1 MRSYLPAF
9 AKTARVHRYCAAL
22 NGRNQERRLGGIT
35 VLPFFFALCP
45 ADGRGA
51 MCVAVPAS
59 TVGLGHSTLS
69 IPHLVRSGKSSSVV
83 RR

>member
-1 MRSYLPAF
+1 MWSAGGRASIPA
-9 AKTARVHRYCAAL
+9 AARPLSEVRHHRTLTTA
-22 NGRNQERRLGGIT
+22 
-35 VLPFFFALCP
+35 
-45 ADGRGA
+45 GA